1 MPRTVV
7 HATAARARW
16 SEILSRVLYSGERV
30 MLVRHGRIVAA
41 IIPADDV
48 QLLDR
53 LVDERDI
60 ETARRALSAGG
71 SGATRPWDE
80 LKRSWEMEE

>member
-16 SEILSRVLYSGERV
+16 SEVLSRVLYAGERV
-30 MLVRHGRIVAA
+30 LLVRHGRIVAA
-41 IIPADDV
+41 IIPADEV
-48 QLLDR
+48 ELLDR
-53 LVDERDI
+53 LVDQRDI
-60 ETARRALSAGG
+60 TTARRSMSAGG

-80 LKRSWEMEE
+80 LKRYWEMEE